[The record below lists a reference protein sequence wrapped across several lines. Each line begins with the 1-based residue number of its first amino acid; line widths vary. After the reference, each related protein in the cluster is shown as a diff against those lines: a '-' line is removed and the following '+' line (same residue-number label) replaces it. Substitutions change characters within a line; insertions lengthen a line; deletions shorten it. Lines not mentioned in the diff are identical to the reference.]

1 MSAPPRLQQPLH
13 GIRVVEFEGI
23 GPGPLAAR
31 MLADMGAQVTV
42 VARPQKNAVSERIGG
57 ATTTR
62 GGAASP
68 S

>member
-1 MSAPPRLQQPLH
+1 MKPPLTC
-13 GIRVVEFEGI
+13 IRIVEFEGI
-23 GPGPLAAR
+23 GPGPLAGR